1 MKQNS
6 QTTSLFS
13 LFKNFHSF
21 SKRNPIWN
29 ASFFLVCDAPDFWQL
44 RLQDPASSI
53 MEGILL
59 FNKHLLFIV
68 VMIVL
73 LTAWLL
79 FNTIY
84 SYDEFN
90 SSQPENFYHSNELEI
105 VWTSLPALTLL
116 TLASPSFSLLYSMDE
131 ISIPDF
137 SIKILGH
144 QWFWSYE
151 ISDFRSCLQTTT
163 LKYACYMLSNE
174 ELRNC
179 KGFFRNLETN
189 KRVILPTNTHMRLLV
204 SAVDVLHSWT
214 IPSFGLKIDA
224 CPGRLNQV
232 NLFIKR
238 FGVFFGQCSEICGVN
253 HGFMPIVLL
262 TLPTSQYHY
271 LIMTNLESHSN

>member
-1 MKQNS
+1 MIN
-6 QTTSLFS
+6 TNLFITLTDS
-13 LFKNFHSF
+13 FNFFKKKINIS
-21 SKRNPIWN
+21 S
-29 ASFFLVCDAPDFWQL
+29 SFFLICDAPDFWQL

-59 FNKHLLFIV
+59 FNKHLLFIII
-68 VMIVL
+68 MIVIL
-73 LTAWLL
+73 VAWLL

-84 SYDEFN
+84 SYDEF
-90 SSQPENFYHSNELEI
+90 SSSKPANFFHSNELEI
-105 VWTSLPALTLL
+105 IWTSLPALTLL

-137 SIKILGH
+137 SIKVLGH

-151 ISDFRSCLQTTT
+151 ISDFRSCLQTKT

-174 ELRNC
+174 ELQNC

-262 TLPTSQYHY
+262 TLPTTQYHY
-271 LIMTNLESHSN
+271 LIMTNLESHSS

>member
-1 MKQNS
+1 MIKN
-6 QTTSLFS
+6 TENNLFMLCVKPFYSL
-13 LFKNFHSF
+13 KENF
-21 SKRNPIWN
+21 NVV
-29 ASFFLVCDAPDFWQL
+29 SFFLLTCDAPDFWQL
-44 RLQDPASSI
+44 SFQDPASSI

-59 FNKHLLFIV
+59 FNKYLLFIII
-68 VMIVL
+68 MIVIL
-73 LTAWLL
+73 VGWLL

-84 SYDEFN
+84 GYDEFS
-90 SSQPENFYHSNELEI
+90 SSQPSQFFHSNELEI

-151 ISDFRSCLQTTT
+151 ISDFRSCLQTKT

-174 ELRNC
+174 ELNNC

-214 IPSFGLKIDA
+214 IPSFGLKVDA
-224 CPGRLNQV
+224 CPGRLNQM

-271 LIMTNLESHSN
+271 LIMTNLESHSD

>member
-1 MKQNS
+1 MEKN
-6 QTTSLFS
+6 TNKILFILS
-13 LFKNFHSF
+13 RKPFNFL
-21 SKRNPIWN
+21 KKKLNLV
-29 ASFFLVCDAPDFWQL
+29 SFFLLLCDAPDFWQL
-44 RLQDPASSI
+44 NFQDPASSI

-59 FNKHLLFIV
+59 FNKHLLFIII
-68 VMIVL
+68 MIVI
-73 LTAWLL
+73 LTGWLL

-90 SSQPENFYHSNELEI
+90 NSQPANFFHSNELEI

-151 ISDFRSCLQTTT
+151 ISDFRSCLDTKT

-174 ELRNC
+174 ELNNC

-271 LIMTNLESHSN
+271 LIMTNLESHSD

>member
-1 MKQNS
+1 MKNDIKNNRINTLINS
-6 QTTSLFS
+6 F
-13 LFKNFHSF
+13 NFLKEKINLS
-21 SKRNPIWN
+21 S
-29 ASFFLVCDAPDFWQL
+29 SFFLICDAPDFWQF

-59 FNKHLLFIV
+59 FNKHLLFIII
-68 VMIVL
+68 MIIVL
-73 LTAWLL
+73 VSWLL

-84 SYDEFN
+84 SYDEF
-90 SSQPENFYHSNELEI
+90 SSRQSTNFFHSNELEI
-105 VWTSLPALTLL
+105 IWTSLPALTLL

-137 SIKILGH
+137 SIKVLGH

-151 ISDFRSCLQTTT
+151 ISDFRSCLQTKT

-174 ELRNC
+174 ELHNC

-271 LIMTNLESHSN
+271 LIMTNLESHSA

>member
-1 MKQNS
+1 MKKTINKTILFYPV
-6 QTTSLFS
+6 TTFN
-13 LFKNFHSF
+13 NFL
-21 SKRNPIWN
+21 KGNVTLNI
-29 ASFFLVCDAPDFWQL
+29 FFPLICDAPDFWQL

-68 VMIVL
+68 VAIVI
-73 LTAWLL
+73 LTGWLL
-79 FNTIY
+79 FNTVY

-90 SSQPENFYHSNELEI
+90 SSKPANFFHSNELEI

-271 LIMTNLESHSN
+271 LIMTNLENHSN

>member
-1 MKQNS
+1 MKNS
-6 QTTSLFS
+6 IDKILIKKSF
-13 LFKNFHSF
+13 NFW
-21 SKRNPIWN
+21 KETCNIV
-29 ASFFLVCDAPDFWQL
+29 SFFLLTCDAPDFWQL
-44 RLQDPASSI
+44 SFQDPASSI
-53 MEGILL
+53 MEGIML
-59 FNKHLLFIV
+59 FNKHLLFII
-68 VMIVL
+68 VMIVV
-73 LTAWLL
+73 LTSWLL

-84 SYDEFN
+84 SYDEFK
-90 SSQPENFYHSNELEI
+90 SSQPSKFFHSNELEI

-151 ISDFRSCLQTTT
+151 ISDFRSCLHTKT

-174 ELRNC
+174 ELNNC

-271 LIMTNLESHSN
+271 LIMTNLENHSD

>member
-1 MKQNS
+1 MKKTINKNILS
-6 QTTSLFS
+6 YILDTFTNFLKGNVALNALF
-13 LFKNFHSF
+13 LL
-21 SKRNPIWN
+21 I
-29 ASFFLVCDAPDFWQL
+29 CDAPDFWQL

-53 MEGILL
+53 MEGIML
-59 FNKHLLFIV
+59 FNKHLLFIIFA
-68 VMIVL
+68 IVI
-73 LTAWLL
+73 LTGWIL

-84 SYDEFN
+84 SFDEFN
-90 SSQPENFYHSNELEI
+90 NSKPANFFHSNELEI

-271 LIMTNLESHSN
+271 LIMTNLENHSN

>member
-1 MKQNS
+1 MKKTS
-6 QTTSLFS
+6 QTSILFS
-13 LFKNFHSF
+13 LGTYFNSF
-21 SKRNPIWN
+21 SKRNLIGN
-29 ASFFLVCDAPDFWQL
+29 FSFFLVCDAPDFWQL

-90 SSQPENFYHSNELEI
+90 SSQPENFFHSNELEI

>member
-1 MKQNS
+1 MLYVKPFNS
-6 QTTSLFS
+6 L
-13 LFKNFHSF
+13 KENF
-21 SKRNPIWN
+21 NTV
-29 ASFFLVCDAPDFWQL
+29 SFFLLTCDAPDFWQL
-44 RLQDPASSI
+44 TFQDPASSI

-68 VMIVL
+68 ITIVI
-73 LTAWLL
+73 LTGWLL

-84 SYDEFN
+84 SFDEF
-90 SSQPENFYHSNELEI
+90 SSSKPANFFHSNELEI

-144 QWFWSYE
+144 QWFWTYE
-151 ISDFRSCLQTTT
+151 ISDFRSCLQTKT

-174 ELRNC
+174 ELNNC

-224 CPGRLNQV
+224 CPGRLNQI

-271 LIMTNLESHSN
+271 LIMTNLESHSD